1 MRFFLGFVNCWH
13 FVFGAENTHMQLIG
27 VNDMIRNASWAGR
40 GCVRLS
46 FTDLVMYGKI
56 KA

>member
-1 MRFFLGFVNCWH
+1 M
-13 FVFGAENTHMQLIG
+13 FGAENTHMQLIG